1 MQLRLPTELAC
12 RRAIACLA
20 AVAITIAPPPHAL
33 PFAAHPHRLVAPA
46 VAADSSAP
54 SAESQA
60 ALRKA
65 FSAAQAG
72 LFDSAD
78 SLLSSSI
85 AEWERTGQP
94 PEEVAALYKTRGG
107 VRQQQGKLRPAL
119 ADLSTALGL
128 MQPAAAGGEREVP
141 PGGTPPAEM
150 LRTYQLRARVH
161 AALGATREQVRVRVR
176 VRARVS

>member
-1 MQLRLPTELAC
+1 MQLLRSPTELAC

-20 AVAITIAPPPHAL
+20 AVSITIAPPPHAL

-46 VAADSSAP
+46 AAAASSAP

-72 LFDSAD
+72 LFESAD

-94 PEEVAALYKTRGG
+94 PEELAALYKTRGG
-107 VRQQQGKLRPAL
+107 VRQQQGKLRPVKSRHTKAL
-119 ADLSTALGL
+119 
-128 MQPAAAGGEREVP
+128 R
-141 PGGTPPAEM
+141 
-150 LRTYQLRARVH
+150 
-161 AALGATREQVRVRVR
+161 
-176 VRARVS
+176 